1 VHETIILVNYFSIL
15 QTFKKKLKACFG
27 NSGQNSLRKQRPHTI
42 EMIMTPATIARFNT
56 TTYCVMEDEV
66 PVAAAGDAV
75 PVPAAEDAVPVPVAE
90 DPVPAAEDPVA
101 EAEDTVPVPVAED
114 PVPVPVPQVEGEE
127 DESQLPSLAVKDMHV
142 TIVQDVSGSMEHQRI
157 SVATGINEIFGDMKK
172 RYREPCEHKAT
183 VRVIKFSSHD
193 NIAVGPVIP
202 ISEVTPIT
210 MHDLLCDGMT
220 AMWDAVAIAINHM
233 NQHSAGVPATTYIFT
248 DGDNNDSKLHT
259 QSSVNEMIADNKRR
273 NPMHSVLFIG
283 SDPTTRRNAENIG
296 LDRVHSIQHDSA
308 NTPMA
313 YEVCRNAL
321 GRCVSG
327 DTQST
332 EFNHHDIA
340 MSETPQHYEHDTPRA
355 PHTPPH
361 HTDSQIPDGAFMSDE
376 VFSRY

>member
-1 VHETIILVNYFSIL
+1 MV
-15 QTFKKKLKACFG
+15 
-27 NSGQNSLRKQRPHTI
+27 
-42 EMIMTPATIARFNT
+42 IMTHATTARLNRT
-56 TTYCVMEDEV
+56 AYCVSVTETQDAIQDAIPALSAENQA
-66 PVAAAGDAV
+66 PVAA
-75 PVPAAEDAVPVPVAE
+75 PAAEDQAHVAATAAE
-90 DPVPAAEDPVA
+90 DQTPAAEDQADAVPSVA
-101 EAEDTVPVPVAED
+101 
-114 PVPVPVPQVEGEE
+114 EGEE
-127 DESQLPSLAVKDMHV
+127 AESQPPPLAVKDMHV
-142 TIVQDVSGSMEHQRI
+142 TIVQDISGSMEHQRI

-248 DGDNNDSKLHT
+248 DGVDNNSNRYT
-259 QSSVNEMIADNKRR
+259 QSGVNEMIADNKKR

-283 SDPTTRRNAENIG
+283 SDPTSRRNAENIG
-296 LDRVHSIQHDSA
+296 LDRVHSIQHDSS

-313 YEVCRNAL
+313 YEVCRRAL

-332 EFNHHDIA
+332 EFTQDDIA
-340 MSETPQHYEHDTPRA
+340 MSETPQHYEHDTPRT
-355 PHTPPH
+355 PHTHPH
-361 HTDSQIPDGAFMSDE
+361 HTDSQPSDDDYAFASDDVPSAMPRRAMS
-376 VFSRY
+376 SRN

>member
-1 VHETIILVNYFSIL
+1 
-15 QTFKKKLKACFG
+15 
-27 NSGQNSLRKQRPHTI
+27 
-42 EMIMTPATIARFNT
+42 MTPATIARFNT
-56 TTYCVMEDEV
+56 DYCVMEDDPVPAPAAEAAVPV
-66 PVAAAGDAV
+66 PVAEAAV
-75 PVPAAEDAVPVPVAE
+75 PVPAAEDPVPV
-90 DPVPAAEDPVA
+90 PVPAAED
-101 EAEDTVPVPVAED
+101 TVPVAED
-114 PVPVPVPQVEGEE
+114 PVPVPVAAAEDPVPVPSAAEGEE

-142 TIVQDVSGSMEHQRI
+142 TIVQDVSGSMENQRT
-157 SVATGINEIFGDMKK
+157 SVANGITEIFGDMKK
-172 RYREPCEHKAT
+172 RYREPCQHKAT
-183 VRVIKFSSHD
+183 VCVIKFSSHD

-202 ISEVTPIT
+202 ISEVKPIT
-210 MHDLLCDGMT
+210 MRDLLCEGMT
-220 AMWDAVAIAINHM
+220 AMWDAAAVAIDHM
-233 NQHSAGVPATTYIFT
+233 NKHSAGVPATTYIFT

-340 MSETPQHYEHDTPRA
+340 MSETPQHYEHDTPRT

>member
-1 VHETIILVNYFSIL
+1 
-15 QTFKKKLKACFG
+15 
-27 NSGQNSLRKQRPHTI
+27 
-42 EMIMTPATIARFNT
+42 MTPATIARFNKT
-56 TTYCVMEDEV
+56 AHCVIEDEV
-66 PVAAAGDAV
+66 PVAEAAVPVPV

-90 DPVPAAEDPVA
+90 DPVAEDPVA
-101 EAEDTVPVPVAED
+101 EDPVAEDPVAED
-114 PVPVPVPQVEGEE
+114 PVPVAAAEGEE

-142 TIVQDVSGSMEHQRI
+142 TIVQDLSGSMEHQRT
-157 SVATGINEIFGDMKK
+157 SVANGINEIFGDVQK
-172 RYREPCEHKAT
+172 RYREPCQHKAT
-183 VRVIKFSSHD
+183 VCVIKFSSHD
-193 NIAVGPVIP
+193 NIEVGPVIP
-202 ISEVTPIT
+202 ISETKPIT
-210 MHDLLCDGMT
+210 MRDLLCEGMT
-220 AMWDAVAIAINHM
+220 AMWDAAAVAIDHM
-233 NQHSAGVPATTYIFT
+233 NKHSAGVPATTYIFT

-259 QSSVNEMIADNKRR
+259 QSSVNEMMADNKRR

-313 YEVCRNAL
+313 YEVCRRAL

-332 EFNHHDIA
+332 EFNHDDIA

-361 HTDSQIPDGAFMSDE
+361 HTDSQIPDGAFMSDD
-376 VFSRY
+376 VFSRC

>member
-15 QTFKKKLKACFG
+15 QTFKKKLKDCFG
-27 NSGQNSLRKQRPHTI
+27 NSGQNSLLKQKPHTI
-42 EMIMTPATIARFNT
+42 QMIMTPATIARLNKT
-56 TTYCVMEDEV
+56 DYCVIEDEV
-66 PVAAAGDAV
+66 PVAKAEDPVPV
-75 PVPAAEDAVPVPVAE
+75 PVPAAEDAVPVAEDAVPVAE
-90 DPVPAAEDPVA
+90 DAVPVA
-101 EAEDTVPVPVAED
+101 EDAVPVAED
-114 PVPVPVPQVEGEE
+114 PVAAAEIQVEGEE

-142 TIVQDVSGSMEHQRI
+142 TIVQDLSGSMEHQRI

-193 NIAVGPVIP
+193 NIEVGPVIP
-202 ISEVTPIT
+202 ISETKPIT
-210 MHDLLCDGMT
+210 MRDLLCEGMT
-220 AMWDAVAIAINHM
+220 AMWDAAAVAIDHM
-233 NQHSAGVPATTYIFT
+233 NQYSAGVPATTYIFT

-259 QSSVNEMIADNKRR
+259 QSSVNEMMADNKRR

-313 YEVCRNAL
+313 YEVCRRAL

-332 EFNHHDIA
+332 EFNHDDIA
-340 MSETPQHYEHDTPRA
+340 MSETPQHYEHDTPRT

>member
-1 VHETIILVNYFSIL
+1 MVIMSDVTPVTETQDAI
-15 QTFKKKLKACFG
+15 
-27 NSGQNSLRKQRPHTI
+27 
-42 EMIMTPATIARFNT
+42 PA
-56 TTYCVMEDEV
+56 
-66 PVAAAGDAV
+66 
-75 PVPAAEDAVPVPVAE
+75 PAAEDPVPVAE
-90 DPVPAAEDPVA
+90 DQAPAAEDQAPA
-101 EAEDTVPVPVAED
+101 AEDQAPAAENHT
-114 PVPVPVPQVEGEE
+114 PAAPSAAEGEE
-127 DESQLPSLAVKDMHV
+127 DESPLPSLAVKDMHV

-193 NIAVGPVIP
+193 NIEVGPVIP

-210 MHDLLCDGMT
+210 MHDLMCDGMT

-248 DGDNNDSKLHT
+248 DGDDNDSKRHT
-259 QSSVNEMIADNKRR
+259 QSGVNERIADNKKR

-283 SDPTTRRNAENIG
+283 SDPTSRRNAENIG
-296 LDRVHSIQHDSA
+296 LDRVHSIQHDSS
-308 NTPMA
+308 NTPVA
-313 YEVCRNAL
+313 YEVCRRAL

-332 EFNHHDIA
+332 EFTQDDIA
-340 MSETPQHYEHDTPRA
+340 MSETPQHYEPQTPRT

-361 HTDSQIPDGAFMSDE
+361 HTDSQPSDDYAFASDE